1 VSLCKQIQ
9 HWCVPVVDVRCSA
22 GGREDAEAG
31 VGDVDAIT
39 SPERA
44 NTGRTQ
50 IAAQCREVDGES
62 LAMFGRGETGIL
74 KSGIVGSQRL

>member
-1 VSLCKQIQ
+1 MKGSSGVSVSLCKQIQ

-22 GGREDAEAG
+22 GGGEDAEAG

-44 NTGRTQ
+44 NTGSRP
-50 IAAQCREVDGES
+50 V
-62 LAMFGRGETGIL
+62 
-74 KSGIVGSQRL
+74 SQG